1 MKNPSADHDLI
12 GRIRDAD
19 VTALAELY
27 DAHATRVY
35 SLACRIL
42 RNEADAEDVV
52 QEAFLQVWRQAAKFD
67 LARGAVAGWLL
78 TITRSRAIDR
88 LRRRNGRA
96 QREERCENL
105 EELFSAPA
113 AAADQVL
120 IWEESGRVARRAV
133 AALPPAQRVPLELAY
148 FEGLTH
154 TEIADVLCQPL
165 GTVKTRIR
173 IAMQKIR
180 DGLISGAADLSE
192 HEPSPF
198 TVELSEYLARS
209 PMLTDTYRSLEG
221 LRVLVVDD
229 DSETI
234 DLLRTVLESAGAYV
248 MTGRSVSEGVA
259 HLEAA
264 WPDVILADIAMPGED
279 GYSLLRQARALAD
292 RSGQRLSAAAFTALG
307 RCERAAALSAGFAA
321 HIRKPIQPHTLLET
335 VAFLALRESPAG

>member
-42 RNEADAEDVV
+42 RNDADAEDVV

-88 LRRRNGRA
+88 LRLRNGRA
-96 QREERCENL
+96 QREERCETL

-113 AAADQVL
+113 ATADQML
-120 IWEESGRVARRAV
+120 IWEESGRVARRSV
-133 AALPPAQRVPLELAY
+133 AAVPPAQRVALELAY

-173 IAMQKIR
+173 VAMQRILAE
-180 DGLISGAADLSE
+180 LISGSGDLSE

-198 TVELSEYLARS
+198 TVELAEYLARR
-209 PMLTDTYRSLEG
+209 PMLTNTYRSLEG
-221 LRVLVVDD
+221 VRVLVVDD
-229 DSETI
+229 DAETL
-234 DLLRTVLESAGAYV
+234 DLLRTVLESAGACV
-248 MTGRSVSEGVA
+248 MTGRSAPEGVA

-264 WPDVILADIAMPGED
+264 WPDVLLADIAMPGED
-279 GYSLLRQARALAD
+279 GYALLRKARALAD
-292 RSGQRLSAAAFTALG
+292 GSGRRLVAAAFTALG
-307 RCERAAALSAGFAA
+307 LPERAAALGAGFAT
-321 HIRKPIQPHTLLET
+321 HISKPIQPHTLLDT
-335 VAFLALRESPAG
+335 VANLAGR

>member
-1 MKNPSADHDLI
+1 MINPSADHDLI

-27 DAHATRVY
+27 DGHATRAY

-42 RNEADAEDVV
+42 RNDADAEDVV

-67 LARGAVAGWLL
+67 PARGAVAGWLL

-96 QREERCENL
+96 QWEERRENL
-105 EELFSAPA
+105 EELVSAPGA
-113 AAADQVL
+113 TADQVL

-133 AALPPAQRVPLELAY
+133 SALPPAQRVALRLAY

-154 TEIADVLCQPL
+154 SEISDVLCQPL

-173 IAMQKIR
+173 IAMQKMR

-198 TVELSEYLARS
+198 TVELSEYLARR
-209 PMLTDTYRSLEG
+209 PMLTNTYRSLKG

-229 DSETI
+229 DSETV
-234 DLLRTVLESAGAYV
+234 DLLRTVLESAGACV
-248 MTGRSVSEGVA
+248 MTGRSASEGMA

-264 WPDVILADIAMPGED
+264 WPDVLLADIAMPAED
-279 GYSLLRQARALAD
+279 GYALLRRARALAD
-292 RSGQRLSAAAFTALG
+292 GSGRRLAAASFTALG
-307 RCERAAALSAGFAA
+307 LPERAAALSAGFAA
-321 HIRKPIQPHTLLET
+321 HISKPIQPHTLLDT
-335 VAFLALRESPAG
+335 VANLAGRCR